1 MKFRRLIIGVIAL
14 LLAVGACKPPTVPST
29 VGQPLPAAIQ
39 ILEKA
44 RFKKITVVD
53 THGATIAKSKY
64 NDGYLVSAQD
74 PAGTKGY
81 PSSTKIKLTVSETKP
96 TPPPLLLQPQ
106 LPHRLP
112 PRLPLPRQPQHL
124 LPPQHL
130 PQLPLPNLKLHP
142 LPHRHQNLNLS
153 RKKTVRKPKRQPK
166 SPVLSTTATA
176 LRLGMLELHLFTVVS
191 PVTEAN

>member
-96 TPPPLLLQPQ
+96 TPTPTP
-106 LPHRLP
+106 
-112 PRLPLPRQPQHL
+112 
-124 LPPQHL
+124 
-130 PQLPLPNLKLHP
+130 
-142 LPHRHQNLNLS
+142 
-153 RKKTVRKPKRQPK
+153 
-166 SPVLSTTATA
+166 TATPTRTPTPTPESEA
-176 LRLGMLELHLFTVVS
+176 APA
-191 PVTEAN
+191 PVPAPESESQSEENSEEAEAPAEKHSSVYYSNCTEAWNAGAAPIYRGEPGYRIDLDRDKDGVACEKRPSRRR